1 MSDKIRSHHQARKA
15 ILYIRQ
21 SSIHQVHH
29 NLESQRLQYAM
40 QDRLQQLGWREVE
53 VVDDDL
59 GRSAAGLVARAGFA
73 RMVAEVCL
81 GQVGA
86 VAAREVSR
94 FARNSREWQ
103 QLVEVCR
110 VVDTVL
116 IDLDTVYSPRHSN
129 DRLLLGLKGSLNE
142 YELDLLRQRSV
153 EARRAKAR
161 RGELLVAAPVGY
173 LKTDAPHV
181 EKDPDRRVQEAIGL
195 VFRKFVELGTVRQT
209 LWWFLEHGLQLPVR
223 AASGEITW
231 RRPSYGMLYRL
242 LSSPVYGGAYAYG
255 KSERTL
261 HYEQGEPRAVSRRKP
276 REQWLVLIPNAHEG
290 YVSWEEFERIQQ
302 AMAAN
307 VRGWGRLGA
316 ATRGPAL
323 LTGLLRCRR
332 CGRRLTVWY
341 TGTAHNVLRY
351 ACHRGAL
358 DNGDPRCIS
367 FGGLVVD
374 AAMAKEVLRVV
385 QPAAIEA
392 AVVASEDASRQQDDV
407 LKAWTRDL
415 EAARY
420 AAQRAQKQ
428 YDATD
433 PENRLV
439 ADELE
444 RRWNQALQR
453 VQEIEGR
460 IDQHRHNQPAVAAP
474 TREEFAGLAED
485 LEAVW
490 QGPDADVRLKKR
502 LLRTVIHEV
511 VVDVDADVGEVILLI
526 HWHGGVHTELRIPR
540 RRRGQNSAQT
550 PKDLIAAIRVLAR
563 ICSDDIL
570 ASTLNRNGLQTG
582 RGNRWTRERVTA
594 LRTHHAIPCY
604 DRDRRES
611 EGWMNL
617 TEAAQRLG
625 VSARTLRLAVERG
638 EIEASHPLPDGPWV
652 FSRAALAT
660 EAVALMV
667 ARVRC
672 RHQAAAIPDSQQGTL
687 GFSGLS
693 GTERDGA
700 V

>member
-15 ILYIRQ
+15 ILSIRQ

-29 NLESQRLQYAM
+29 NLGSQRLQYAM
-40 QDRLQQLGWREVE
+40 QDRLQQLGWREIE
-53 VVDDDL
+53 VVDDDV

-116 IDLDTVYSPRHSN
+116 IDLDTVSSPRHSN

-223 AASGEITW
+223 PTSGAITW

-261 HYEQGEPRAVSRRKP
+261 HYEQGEPRAVARRKP

-307 VRGWGRLGA
+307 VRGWGRVGA

-385 QPAAIEA
+385 QPAAVEA
-392 AVVASEDASRQQDDV
+392 AVVASQDASRQQDDV
-407 LKAWTRDL
+407 LQAWTRDL

-460 IDQHRHNQPAVAAP
+460 IDQHVSHQPGVAAP
-474 TREEFAGLAED
+474 TREEFAGLAAD
-485 LEAVW
+485 LDAVW
-490 QGPDADVRLKKR
+490 QGPHADGRLKKR
-502 LLRTVIHEV
+502 LLRTVIHEI

-526 HWHGGVHTELRIPR
+526 HWQGGIHTELRIPR

-550 PKDLIAAIRVLAR
+550 PKDLIEAVRVLAR
-563 ICSDDIL
+563 ICSDDVL
-570 ASTLNRNGLQTG
+570 ASTLNRNGLLTG

-594 LRTHHAIPCY
+594 LRTHHAIPCH
-604 DRDRRES
+604 DRERRQS

-617 TEAAQRLG
+617 TEAAHRLG
-625 VSARTLRLAVERG
+625 ISARTLRLAVERG
-638 EIEASHPLPDGPWV
+638 EIEADHPFADGPWV
-652 FSRAALAT
+652 FKRSVLETPVAATL
-660 EAVALMV
+660 V
-667 ARVRC
+667 ARVR
-672 RHQAAAIPDSQQGTL
+672 RRTHEVAIPTSQQETL
-687 GFSGLS
+687 GFSGDS
-693 GTERDGA
+693 TTSRGGA